1 MLVVVAGVLSSTL
14 ISLLLVV
21 AGVLS
26 STLFF
31 LLVVVAGVLS
41 STLFFDSC
49 GSWSI
54 IFYINIC

>member
-1 MLVVVAGVLSSTL
+1 VVAGVLSSTL

-31 LLVVVAGVLS
+31 LLVVVADVLS

-54 IFYINIC
+54 IFYINIF